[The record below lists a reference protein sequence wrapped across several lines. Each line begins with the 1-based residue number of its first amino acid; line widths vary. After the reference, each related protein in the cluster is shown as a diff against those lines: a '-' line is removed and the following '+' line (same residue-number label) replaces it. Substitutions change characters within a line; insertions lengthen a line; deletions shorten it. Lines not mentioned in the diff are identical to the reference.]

1 MSRKPQTLKGK
12 DLYDVPQSAEDAMR
26 IGAVRFDSQDIH
38 EKNMY
43 YNAAQRVVF
52 KNCMSSCD
60 IEADTI
66 KNFNANFYYN
76 QLEE

>member
-1 MSRKPQTLKGK
+1 MSTLKGT
-12 DLYDVPQSAEDAMR
+12 DLFGVPPSMEDAMR

-38 EKNMY
+38 EQKMY
-43 YNAAQRVVF
+43 FNAAQRVVF

-76 QLEE
+76 QLGE